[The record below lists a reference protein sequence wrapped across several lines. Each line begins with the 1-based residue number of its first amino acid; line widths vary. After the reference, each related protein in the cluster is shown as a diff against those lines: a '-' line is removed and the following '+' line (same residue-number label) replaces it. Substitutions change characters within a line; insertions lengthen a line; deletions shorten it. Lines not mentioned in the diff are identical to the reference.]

1 MILDWHHLSC
11 IGVPYIKQSRMGRA
25 IMTAPLSSIVTVRDD
40 KTNLGPE
47 ASPDLAADLNLGG
60 AIITLPRAPFHSC
73 LLIHI
78 AVDTTLSG
86 PHPLND
92 IQFDTGVAREGRIIF
107 AYRAAWPVY
116 VSRRRGVCADR
127 VNEDDRIP
135 SQRHVLAGVAP
146 VDGWRR
152 RT

>member
-1 MILDWHHLSC
+1 MI
-11 IGVPYIKQSRMGRA
+11 VKQSRMGRA

-47 ASPDLAADLNLGG
+47 ASPDLATDLNLGG
-60 AIITLPRAPFHSC
+60 TVIMLPRAPIHSR

-78 AVDTTLSG
+78 AVDMILSG

-92 IQFDTGVAREGRIIF
+92 IQFDTGVAREGCIIF
-107 AYRAAWPVY
+107 ANRAAWTVY

-127 VNEDDRIP
+127 VDEDDRIP

-146 VDGWRR
+146 VDGRR
-152 RT
+152 RCT